1 MTYENA
7 YEILCEVR
15 RGINEYSTAYAQ
27 GTDTSGAYDNPDIIR
42 KINNA
47 QKFLADLLFNREP
60 QLFYKSATLTPVLN
74 VLTMPVDFYRLRRL
88 ENSDGLRMDIVPLE
102 EKRPT
107 GDAGSYR
114 QVYWVGGTLV
124 LNADITDPFTL
135 YYVSRTREIHSGLS
149 SAGGV
154 LSLTLEAPTA
164 KKLLSYY
171 NGMILEQVTDDW
183 VDTISAY
190 TTSRVATLVV
200 QTGAASKYYGLVS
213 ELPECL
219 HPFIGR
225 KATLLMRD
233 TYKSL
238 EKPTPTSLALFQGD
252 LNQTLLSYFGSVNT
266 NQPVGET
273 FR

>member
-15 RGINEYSTAYAQ
+15 RGVNEYSTAYAQ
-27 GTDTSGAYDNPDIIR
+27 GLDTSGAYDNPDILR

-47 QKFLADLLFNREP
+47 QKFLADLLLNREP
-60 QLFYKSATLTPVLN
+60 ELFYKSTVLTPVNN
-74 VLTMPVDFYRLRRL
+74 VLSMPSDFYRLRRL
-88 ENSDGLRMDIVPLE
+88 ENSDGLRMDIVPIE

-107 GDAGSYR
+107 GDSGSVR
-114 QVYWVGGTLV
+114 QAYWLGGTIV
-124 LNADITDPFTL
+124 LNTDTTELFTM
-135 YYVSRTREIHSGLS
+135 YYVTRPREIHSGMS
-149 SAGGV
+149 SAGGA

-164 KKLLSYY
+164 KKILSYY
-171 NGMILEQVTDDW
+171 NGMLIEDVTDDW

-190 TTSRVATLVV
+190 TTARVATLAS

-213 ELPECL
+213 ELPEAL

-238 EKPTPTSLALFQGD
+238 EKPTPASLALFSND
-252 LNQTLLSYFGSVNT
+252 LNQTLLSYFGTTNG
-266 NQPVGET
+266 NQPYGEI